1 MGYPFA
7 MINTLEL
14 GRLTQLVEYLV
25 YTEAVGGSSPSP
37 PIKNSLGFFAV
48 LDLGDLRLSLLA

>member
-1 MGYPFA
+1 
-7 MINTLEL
+7 MIYVLVFHILEL

-37 PIKNSLGFFAV
+37 PILAPKPSGFPFP
-48 LDLGDLRLSLLA
+48 